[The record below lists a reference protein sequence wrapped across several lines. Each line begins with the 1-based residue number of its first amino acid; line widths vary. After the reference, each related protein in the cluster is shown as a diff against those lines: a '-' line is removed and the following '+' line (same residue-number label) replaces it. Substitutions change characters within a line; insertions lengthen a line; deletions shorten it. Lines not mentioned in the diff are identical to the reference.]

1 MTNNVRSFLEELL
14 SLWLEQ
20 FEKRLKEIGM
30 PVELSMPDS
39 EQPEPRP
46 IGDNKQYLVRMYA
59 GEGVGA
65 YPVGDEP

>member
-1 MTNNVRSFLEELL
+1 
-14 SLWLEQ
+14 
-20 FEKRLKEIGM
+20 M

-39 EQPEPRP
+39 EQPESPP

-65 YPVGDEP
+65 YPVGGEP

>member
-1 MTNNVRSFLEELL
+1 MP
-14 SLWLEQ
+14 LWLEQ
-20 FEKRLKEIGM
+20 SEKRLKEIGM

-39 EQPEPRP
+39 EQPESPP

-65 YPVGDEP
+65 YPVGGEP